1 MGEWA
6 VRECRADTLIYD
18 TVMHNR
24 HCLMGALLSLRA
36 SFTIPFDIWRAMCS
50 FSREAVS
57 PDALLPSVPG
67 ILTSKI
73 SFLKETKRMKVNA
86 QAFQNQFLVF
96 FLENHGRLKNV
107 KLCFAAAAKY
117 TLSFPK
123 ISFSCHRLAGAR
135 MVVYEKWWSHFGM
148 FIKNRGLLL
157 VLCSSAASRVQWRHF
172 SLMALMDCPLM
183 IINLKPSSWPPFN
196 SDTHSVGGGWAMD
209 SYWLAFW

>member
-96 FLENHGRLKNV
+96 FWRIMEGWKMWS
-107 KLCFAAAAKY
+107 FALQQQQN
-117 TLSFPK
+117 TLSLFPRSRSVVIGWQGLEWLCMKNDGRISGCLSK
-123 ISFSCHRLAGAR
+123 IGGCCCYSN
-135 MVVYEKWWSHFGM
+135 VY
-148 FIKNRGLLL
+148 
-157 VLCSSAASRVQWRHF
+157 VLCISLTISSER
-172 SLMALMDCPLM
+172 
-183 IINLKPSSWPPFN
+183 
-196 SDTHSVGGGWAMD
+196 
-209 SYWLAFW
+209 